1 MLTKHQKRVFK
12 ELINGKTNYQIA
24 QDIGISEST
33 VKLHL
38 HRIYKRLGITNM
50 RQLIPMALKGVFNEQ
65 GEFTEGHGHN

>member
-65 GEFTEGHGHN
+65 GEFTEGQGHN